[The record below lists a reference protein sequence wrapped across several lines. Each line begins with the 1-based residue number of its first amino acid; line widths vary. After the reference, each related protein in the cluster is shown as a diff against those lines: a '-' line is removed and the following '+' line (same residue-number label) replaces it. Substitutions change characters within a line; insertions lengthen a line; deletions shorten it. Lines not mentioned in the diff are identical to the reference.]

1 MPCAAA
7 NRFLSFRLTWRLEF
21 CIFLLTTSTNMRL
34 FNTKKTVTAF
44 SIDLHCLLRQGEWIP
59 LYFKMLFV
67 WNVGPVFWK
76 GRAGSDTFACSRGG
90 AALGVQGLL
99 RSRLG
104 I

>member
-1 MPCAAA
+1 MPCAAEA
-7 NRFLSFRLTWRLEF
+7 NQFLSFPLTWRLEF

-76 GRAGSDTFACSRGG
+76 RGQEVTHSLAVGVVLLWEYRGSSVAG
-90 AALGVQGLL
+90 
-99 RSRLG
+99 
-104 I
+104 